1 MGLRIRSILNK
12 NRNRTNIK
20 VIAINR
26 KIYRKIGKKIKIKMK
41 IRIKLIINYI
51 GKYLQPNYNKLWLII
66 KIKNNY

>member
-1 MGLRIRSILNK
+1 MGLRIRSVLNK
-12 NRNRTNIK
+12 NRNRINIK

-26 KIYRKIGKKIKIKMK
+26 KIYKKIGKNIKMK

-51 GKYLQPNYNKLWLII
+51 RKYLQSNYNKLWLII